1 MRTILALFIA
11 LAVAFILVGTSA
23 AAPGGEVKA
32 SPLFKRSLEESIAKL
47 EGKAPEATAQAEAEA
62 MPTGRPGCPKPNQL
76 QTEAGDTCYDSCSGT
91 YGATCGGPFTCGG
104 STCGG
109 STCSSTCANTCS
121 GPTCGSTCEN
131 TCDQVCPWVKGDV
144 AFDGNYNYVWSSPGW
159 AARKVTL
166 FNLSGQEVRSTQFY
180 FNGYYEME
188 SIYSQGYLK
197 AEARWPFA
205 NYCRRYYGTES
216 KPVQGNGVIWR
227 YVDIKS
233 SQYVDTPNCVD

>member
-91 YGATCGGPFTCGG
+91 CGGPFT
-104 STCGG
+104 
-109 STCSSTCANTCS
+109 
-121 GPTCGSTCEN
+121 
-131 TCDQVCPWVKGDV
+131 
-144 AFDGNYNYVWSSPGW
+144 
-159 AARKVTL
+159 
-166 FNLSGQEVRSTQFY
+166 
-180 FNGYYEME
+180 
-188 SIYSQGYLK
+188 
-197 AEARWPFA
+197 
-205 NYCRRYYGTES
+205 
-216 KPVQGNGVIWR
+216 
-227 YVDIKS
+227 
-233 SQYVDTPNCVD
+233 